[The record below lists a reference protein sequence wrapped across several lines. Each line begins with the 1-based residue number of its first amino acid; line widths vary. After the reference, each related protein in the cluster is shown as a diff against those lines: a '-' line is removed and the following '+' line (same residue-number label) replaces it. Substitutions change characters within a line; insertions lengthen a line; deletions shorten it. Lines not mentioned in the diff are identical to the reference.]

1 MERHVAQEG
10 TAGECDGPDE
20 RGLLVTCFHR
30 TLRKKEHGMLT
41 PVRSASNASLSTQSQ
56 TTAVST
62 DGLVRAASAVA
73 PVSQIQGAD
82 LNSSVAGKLNIL
94 LLAVRARMVDA
105 LLDVLNATSEALS
118 IPREDDE
125 TDLVFASRLATA
137 IQKLPPA
144 KIEQVE
150 RQLAM
155 QGHAVP
161 LRQLAEALR
170 NPAGPEAARIATYLE
185 TIRYKDRDLA
195 ARAVVRSYGQND
207 ASPLRQEQRTEIS
220 IHRDNLA
227 GAARTPD
234 ATRQEP
240 EALRPQTALVAAA
253 YLDADGE
260 QLIKGSVPADEP
272 LAKSAVEAAGE
283 EVLPELG
290 EDLQESVASEEEV
303 ESAHEAVQAKTL
315 GPASKVDPIIP
326 KSWPAIP
333 ASLSDDTT
341 KLIVT
346 IIQDQETEVLL
357 EAAEPDPAVEIDIIL
372 DETIL
377 TDLPEELTAL
387 PDRVSLPESVARQS
401 PLVAEQPAGEA
412 AIATAKKH
420 PAPEIPIPLIVQQA
434 IDETYVPVLMK
445 IVEGVPYATQ
455 PYEFSKDEAD
465 DSGAREM
472 YREDHNGGEPSE
484 EDADQHGEP
493 PNEDETGVAVDDE
506 AAAAVAES
514 QIKAGTPPHRPAPA
528 LPMAASADD
537 AYTRYRRKVDWE

>member
-1 MERHVAQEG
+1 M
-10 TAGECDGPDE
+10 
-20 RGLLVTCFHR
+20 LV
-30 TLRKKEHGMLT
+30 
-41 PVRSASNASLSTQSQ
+41 PVRAASNASLSSQ
-56 TTAVST
+56 GQTAAVST
-62 DGLVRAASAVA
+62 DGLVRAASTVA
-73 PVSQIQGAD
+73 PVHQIQGAD

-105 LLDVLNATSEALS
+105 LLDVLNATSEVLS
-118 IPREDDE
+118 IPREEDE
-125 TDLVFASRLATA
+125 TDLAFASRLAAA
-137 IQKLPPA
+137 IQKLPSA

-161 LRQLAEALR
+161 LRLLAEALR

-207 ASPLRQEQRTEIS
+207 ASPVRQEQRTEIS

-227 GAARTPD
+227 DAARAPVT
-234 ATRQEP
+234 ARQEP
-240 EALRPQTALVAAA
+240 EAPQPRTALVAAA
-253 YLDADGE
+253 YLNADGE
-260 QLIKGSVPADEP
+260 PVQLIKGSVSTDRPIAE
-272 LAKSAVEAAGE
+272 AAVEATGE
-283 EVLPELG
+283 EALPELG
-290 EDLQESVASEEEV
+290 EVLLESVASSEKAEA
-303 ESAHEAVQAKTL
+303 AHETMHADTNGTV
-315 GPASKVDPIIP
+315 SKGDPIIP
-326 KSWPAIP
+326 KSWAAIP

-346 IIQDQETEVLL
+346 IIQDQETESLL

-377 TDLPEELTAL
+377 ADLPEELTAL
-387 PDRVSLPESVARQS
+387 PDRALPLPEGMARQS

-420 PAPEIPIPLIVQQA
+420 QAPEVQGPLIVQQA

-445 IVEGVPYATQ
+445 IVEGVPYAMQ
-455 PYEFSKDEAD
+455 PYEFSKDEVD

-484 EDADQHGEP
+484 QDAEQHGEP
-493 PNEDETGVAVDDE
+493 SEEEGTGLATDDE
-506 AAAAVAES
+506 VAEALTSRES
-514 QIKAGTPPHRPAPA
+514 QIKAGIPPHRPAPP
-528 LPMAASADD
+528 LPMAANADE
-537 AYTRYRRKVDWE
+537 AYMLYRRKVDWE

>member
-1 MERHVAQEG
+1 M
-10 TAGECDGPDE
+10 
-20 RGLLVTCFHR
+20 
-30 TLRKKEHGMLT
+30 
-41 PVRSASNASLSTQSQ
+41 
-56 TTAVST
+56 AVST
-62 DGLVRAASAVA
+62 DGLVRAAGTVA
-73 PVSQIQGAD
+73 PVHQIQGAD

-118 IPREDDE
+118 IPREEDE
-125 TDLVFASRLATA
+125 TDLAFASRLAAA

-150 RQLAM
+150 RHLAM

-161 LRQLAEALR
+161 LRLLAEALR

-207 ASPLRQEQRTEIS
+207 AAPLRQEQREVS

-227 GAARTPD
+227 GTARTPVM
-234 ATRQEP
+234 AKQEP
-240 EALRPQTALVAAA
+240 EAPRPQTALVAAA
-253 YLDADGE
+253 YLNADGE
-260 QLIKGSVPADEP
+260 PVQLIKGSVSTDKLIAET
-272 LAKSAVEAAGE
+272 AVEASGE
-283 EVLPELG
+283 EAFPERGEVLL
-290 EDLQESVASEEEV
+290 ESVASEEKV
-303 ESAHEAVQAKTL
+303 EAAHETMHADTH
-315 GPASKVDPIIP
+315 GTASKGDPIIP
-326 KSWPAIP
+326 RSWAAIP

-346 IIQDQETEVLL
+346 IIQDQETEALL
-357 EAAEPDPAVEIDIIL
+357 EAADPDPAVEIDIIL

-387 PDRVSLPESVARQS
+387 PDRVLPLPEGMARQS

-420 PAPEIPIPLIVQQA
+420 QAPEVQGPLIVQQA

-445 IVEGVPYATQ
+445 IVEGVPYAMQ

-484 EDADQHGEP
+484 QDAEQHGEP
-493 PNEDETGVAVDDE
+493 SEEEGTGVATDDE
-506 AAAAVAES
+506 VAEALTSRES
-514 QIKAGTPPHRPAPA
+514 QIKAGTPPHRPAPP
-528 LPMAASADD
+528 LPMAANADE
-537 AYTRYRRKVDWE
+537 AYMLYRRKVDWE

>member
-1 MERHVAQEG
+1 
-10 TAGECDGPDE
+10 
-20 RGLLVTCFHR
+20 
-30 TLRKKEHGMLT
+30 MLT
-41 PVRSASNASLSTQSQ
+41 PVRSASNASLSTQNQ
-56 TTAVST
+56 TTVVST

-125 TDLVFASRLATA
+125 TDLAFASRLATA

-227 GAARTPD
+227 GAARTPV

-260 QLIKGSVPADEP
+260 QVQLIKGSVPVDEP

-283 EVLPELG
+283 EVFPELG
-290 EDLQESVASEEEV
+290 EDLQESVALEEEV
-303 ESAHEAVQAKTL
+303 ELAHVAVQANTH

-346 IIQDQETEVLL
+346 IIQDQETEILL

-387 PDRVSLPESVARQS
+387 PDRASLPESVARQS
-401 PLVAEQPAGEA
+401 PLLAEQPAGEA

-484 EDADQHGEP
+484 GDADQQGEP

-506 AAAAVAES
+506 AAAAVAARES
-514 QIKAGTPPHRPAPA
+514 QIKAGTPPQRPAPA
-528 LPMAASADD
+528 LPMAASADE

>member
-1 MERHVAQEG
+1 
-10 TAGECDGPDE
+10 
-20 RGLLVTCFHR
+20 
-30 TLRKKEHGMLT
+30 MLT